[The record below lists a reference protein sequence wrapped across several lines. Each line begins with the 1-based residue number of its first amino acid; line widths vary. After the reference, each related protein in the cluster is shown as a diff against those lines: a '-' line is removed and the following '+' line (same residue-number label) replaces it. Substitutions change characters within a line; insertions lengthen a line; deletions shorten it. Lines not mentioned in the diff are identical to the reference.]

1 MSKETMKKIKS
12 RKSNLLNYFICDH
25 KHLKDDY
32 LKSCEKFLKSDLFK
46 SNNLESVNDLG
57 KALSVKRLTFTVKN
71 DA

>member
-1 MSKETMKKIKS
+1 MEKIKS
-12 RKSNLLNYFICDH
+12 RKSNLLNYFISDH